1 MEDEERPG
9 GEGGRGRGGRKLR
22 VRHAP
27 PQITAGV
34 CTLQK
39 RSLSSAHR
47 QRVVQH
53 RALWQAGI

>member
-9 GEGGRGRGGRKLR
+9 GEGGEREGGQEAAG
-22 VRHAP
+22 AP
-27 PQITAGV
+27 CTPQITAGV